1 MRFYRVSYST
11 MRDSSLGFSWHRSRR
26 DAAAAGRTFRDD
38 NKTEEEVEAVI
49 QPIDIEAKPTGH
61 SGRLEHLRNAQRQ
74 RLMRWWR

>member
-1 MRFYRVSYST
+1 VCPST

-49 QPIDIEAKPTGH
+49 QPIDIEP
-61 SGRLEHLRNAQRQ
+61 SRQ
-74 RLMRWWR
+74 GILDALNTYATHNDNG

>member
-49 QPIDIEAKPTGH
+49 QPIDIEP
-61 SGRLEHLRNAQRQ
+61 SRQ
-74 RLMRWWR
+74 GILDALNTYATHNDNG